1 MKYINRTVLPLE
13 QNKLNIMV
21 CREKLIK
28 KSKMIF
34 YKTIIKSI
42 LIDHKTVSVFR
53 EDFNF
58 TEFNDLTFELK
69 NEDKIKIVKNLDVVS
84 QHIKQEF
91 ITKILSETTSDLLIF
106 CDFKYDNS
114 IEAYRLNS
122 ILSST
127 AISSKKT
134 ILVLENKFEN
144 QDCVLC
150 AAHAYTLFKMI
161 NSEDF
166 VIRAI
171 KSSEEFVELMERNS
185 SLFVFPISNNFSI
198 FKILWKSIKYKY
210 LKGGCPPG
218 LKLLEIS

>member
-21 CREKLIK
+21 CREKLIE
-28 KSKMIF
+28 KSNMIF
-34 YKTIIKSI
+34 FKTIIKSI
-42 LIDHKTVSVFR
+42 LVDQKTVSVFR

-58 TEFNDLTFELK
+58 KEFNDLTFDLK
-69 NEDKIKIVKNLDVVS
+69 NEDKIKIAKNLVVVS
-84 QHIKQEF
+84 HHIKQEL
-91 ITKILSETTSDLLIF
+91 IAKILSETTSELLIF
-106 CDFKYDNS
+106 CDFIYDNS

-134 ILVLENKFEN
+134 ILVLENKFQN

-150 AAHAYTLFKMI
+150 SSHTYILFKMI

-171 KSSEEFVELMERNS
+171 KASEEFLELMERNS
-185 SLFVFPISNNFSI
+185 SLFVFPVSSNFSI
-198 FKILWKSIKYKY
+198 FKIL
-210 LKGGCPPG
+210 
-218 LKLLEIS
+218 